1 MDFVIRKSTKNDI
14 KEILGLIQVNSF
26 TNHLFQLILL
36 ISKYIFKEL
45 ADYEKMPDGPK
56 LTEKDL
62 EEDGFGAKPFFE
74 CLVAYDPA
82 KPEKLIGFVLF
93 FYTYS
98 TWEGKAVFMEDLYV
112 TPTYRG
118 KGIGTNLW
126 KGVVQVS
133 SNSKTIKKN

>member
-1 MDFVIRKSTKNDI
+1 
-14 KEILGLIQVNSF
+14 
-26 TNHLFQLILL
+26 
-36 ISKYIFKEL
+36 
-45 ADYEKMPDGPK
+45 MPDGPK

-82 KPEKLIGFVLF
+82 KPEKLVGFVLF

-133 SNSKTIKKN
+133 SNFKTIKKI